1 MGLSWTAPVFI
12 GGAIIID
19 YRINIAEVGQSY
31 SVVASG
37 VTSTSYT
44 VTGLTAG
51 KTYELKV
58 EARNSYGY
66 SASSSILTML
76 CAFVPDSPTT
86 ITTANVNDK
95 VSVSWNEPVT
105 NGSPITAYKIIIKQK
120 DQTYTQESI
129 ECVPINPALIAS
141 RLCSIALTTLKASP
155 YNLIKGDSV
164 VAQIISVNVYGESVQ
179 VVTGN
184 GAVI

>member
-1 MGLSWTAPVFI
+1 LGLSWTAPVFI
-12 GGAIIID
+12 GGAAITD
-19 YRINIAEVGQSY
+19 YRVNVAEQGQSY
-31 SVVASG
+31 SVAATG

-66 SASSSILTML
+66 SASSSVLTLL

-95 VSVSWNEPVT
+95 VSVSWNAPVT
-105 NGSPITAYKIIIKQK
+105 NGSPITAYKI
-120 DQTYTQESI
+120 
-129 ECVPINPALIAS
+129 LI
-141 RLCSIALTTLKASP
+141 
-155 YNLIKGDSV
+155 
-164 VAQIISVNVYGESVQ
+164 
-179 VVTGN
+179 
-184 GAVI
+184 